1 MQDRAIVT
9 IEGELETAPKLSN
22 GTSLNDLEWPLT
34 QISRSLFNVE
44 QLENGTTRQSYIYNG
59 GQKSRIWSIKRRHF

>member
-9 IEGELETAPKLSN
+9 MEGELETAPKLSN

-59 GQKSRIWSIKRRHF
+59 GQKSRILSIKRRHF